1 MGNNQIIRLLY
12 GILSFVGAII
22 FLRLCEYLF
31 DINLYNEMTDS
42 FIFSFFKYIIS
53 QWNIVCF
60 RLFRVL
66 LLVMYTEKNSLLA
79 PIFIHCVWN
88 LTSIR

>member
-42 FIFSFFKYIIS
+42 FIFSFLIH
-53 QWNIVCF
+53 NIPMEY
-60 RLFRVL
+60 RVFPF
-66 LLVMYTEKNSLLA
+66 VSSIVTSYVYRKNSLLA
-79 PIFIHCVWN
+79 PIFIHCVWS
-88 LTSIR
+88 LTSIM